1 MMDFFRKN
9 FSILCCALTV
19 ASLVS
24 CNKSAVKTDWEEM
37 NLKGDVKSY
46 WEREYTAYAGES
58 GKAEKDRLV
67 KSIKFTFN
75 KDGYLSEVDWFD
87 SDADTIQKVISE
99 FDNTGRPIIKHRY
112 DEFGRLSSSSY
123 FTYDEKG
130 RLLNTEFR
138 DAYEATIMIEAT
150 EYNDENLIET
160 TTQTVPKNGENIVTQ
175 RVIRQMTKN
184 GLPKETKVYNE
195 KKELINYRKE
205 TYNEQE
211 QLVAFKVYASDE
223 QTEILSAQFEYDNWG
238 NVVKQQANGEEEYK
252 TQTYKYIFDSKKN
265 WTSVANYGDGE
276 VQGLTEREI
285 EYY

>member
-1 MMDFFRKN
+1 MIDFFRKN
-9 FSILCCALTV
+9 FTVLSCAMAV

-24 CNKSAVKTDWEEM
+24 CNKSTIKTDWEEM
-37 NLKGDVKSY
+37 NLKGEVKSY

-58 GKAEKDRLV
+58 GKAEKDLLV

-75 KDGYLSEVDWFD
+75 QAGYLSEVDWFD
-87 SDADTIQKVISE
+87 SDADTLQKVVSE
-99 FDNTGRPIIKHRY
+99 FDNTGRPIKKRRY
-112 DEFGRLSSSSY
+112 DEFGRLSSCSY
-123 FTYDEKG
+123 FTYDETG
-130 RLLNTEFR
+130 RLLTTEYR
-138 DAYEATIMIEAT
+138 DADDATIMVEST

-160 TTQTVPKNGENIVTQ
+160 TTQTVPRHGENVVTQ
-175 RVIRQMTKN
+175 RIIRQMSKD

-195 KKELINYRKE
+195 GKELINYRKE
-205 TYNEQE
+205 TYEGE

-238 NVVKQQANGEEEYK
+238 NVIKQQAHGEEEYK

-265 WTSVANYGDGE
+265 WTSVATYGDGE
-276 VQGLTEREI
+276 VQGLTERVI

>member
-1 MMDFFRKN
+1 MIDFFRKK
-9 FSILCCALTV
+9 FSLLFCASVV

-24 CNKSAVKTDWEEM
+24 CNKSTIKTDWEEM

-58 GKAEKDRLV
+58 GKAEKGRLV

-87 SDADTIQKVISE
+87 SDVDTIQKVISE
-99 FDNTGRPIIKHRY
+99 FDQTGRPIKKRRY
-112 DEFGRLSSSSY
+112 DEFGRLSSCSY

-138 DAYEATIMIEAT
+138 DADEATIMIEAT

-175 RVIRQMTKN
+175 RIIRQMAKN

-205 TYNEQE
+205 SYNEQE
-211 QLVAFKVYASDE
+211 QLVAFDVYAPDE
-223 QTEILSAQFEYDNWG
+223 QTKILSAQFEYDTWG

-265 WTSVANYGDGE
+265 WTSVATYGDGE

-285 EYY
+285 KYY

>member
-1 MMDFFRKN
+1 MIDFFRKK
-9 FSILCCALTV
+9 FSLLFCASV
-19 ASLVS
+19 AASLIS
-24 CNKSAVKTDWEEM
+24 CNKSTIKTDWEEM

-58 GKAEKDRLV
+58 GKAEKGRLV

-87 SDADTIQKVISE
+87 SDADTLQKVISE
-99 FDNTGRPIIKHRY
+99 FDQTGRPIKKRRY
-112 DEFGRLSSSSY
+112 DEFGRLSSCSY

-138 DAYEATIMIEAT
+138 DTDEATIMIEAT

-175 RVIRQMTKN
+175 RIIRQMAKN

-205 TYNEQE
+205 SYNEQE
-211 QLVAFKVYASDE
+211 QLVAFDVYASDE
-223 QTEILSAQFEYDNWG
+223 QTKILSAQFEYDTWG

-265 WTSVANYGDGE
+265 WTSVATYGDGE

-285 EYY
+285 KYY